1 MEATHDSAR
10 LQLEREGEVH
20 SDEQRTVML
29 RVLSLGAGVQ
39 SSTLA
44 LMIAKGSVPMVDCA
58 IFADTQ
64 WEPKAVYRWLDWLE
78 KQLPFPVHHVTEGN
92 LREAIMRQV
101 NATPGRSASVPW
113 HMPGA
118 MGRRQCTREYKLDPL
133 RRKMR
138 ELVGLRGQVQVCI
151 GISVDEAHRMK
162 PSRNLWQHHTW
173 PLIDLCMTRADCLA
187 WMERNGYPTPPK
199 SSCLGCPY
207 HSDQQWQEI
216 KRVSSEWLDVIAVDK
231 AIRVVPKM
239 RNKQFMHRSC
249 KPISE
254 VEFVNE
260 AQTDLF
266 LNECEG
272 MCGV

>member
-1 MEATHDSAR
+1 MR
-10 LQLEREGEVH
+10 I
-20 SDEQRTVML
+20 
-29 RVLSLGAGVQ
+29 LSLGAGVQ

-44 LMIAKGSVPMVDCA
+44 LMMAHGEVEPVEHA

-64 WEPKAVYRWLDWLE
+64 WEPRAVYKWLDWLTPR
-78 KQLPFPVHHVTEGN
+78 LPFPVHRVTQGN
-92 LREAIMRQV
+92 LRAAVMKQV
-101 NATPGRSASVPW
+101 NGTGGRFATVPW
-113 HMPGA
+113 HMQNA

-138 ELVGLRGQVQVCI
+138 ELVGTGGHAEVCI

-162 PSRNLWQHHTW
+162 PSRNKWQHHTW
-173 PLIDLCMTRADCLA
+173 PLIDLRMTRGDCLA
-187 WMERNGYPTPPK
+187 WMARNGYPTPPK

-216 KRVSSEWLDVIAVDK
+216 KRVPDEWADVVEVDR

-239 RNKQFMHRSC
+239 NNHQFMHRSC
-249 KPISE
+249 KPIDQ

-260 AQTDLF
+260 DQVDLF
-266 LNECEG
+266 GNECEG

>member
-1 MEATHDSAR
+1 
-10 LQLEREGEVH
+10 
-20 SDEQRTVML
+20 ML

-39 SSTLA
+39 SSTLE
-44 LMIAKGSVPMVDCA
+44 LMMAAGEVEPPACA

-64 WEPKAVYRWLDWLE
+64 WEPRKVYDWLDWLE
-78 KQLPFPVHHVTEGN
+78 KQLPFPVHRVTQGS
-92 LREAIMRQV
+92 LREAVLRQTNV
-101 NATPGRSASVPW
+101 HGGRFASVPW

-138 ELVGLRGQVQVCI
+138 ELVGKKGHAQVCI

-162 PSRNLWQHHTW
+162 PARNKWQHHTW
-173 PLIDLCMTRADCLA
+173 PLIDMRMTRADCLV
-187 WMERNGYPTPPK
+187 WMARNGYPQPPK

-216 KRVSSEWLDVIAVDK
+216 KSGPAHEWADVVEIDK

-239 RNKQFMHRSC
+239 RLEQFMHRSC
-249 KPISE
+249 KPIDQVQFS
-254 VEFVNE
+254 NE

-266 LNECEG
+266 GNECEG

>member
-1 MEATHDSAR
+1 M
-10 LQLEREGEVH
+10 
-20 SDEQRTVML
+20 M

-44 LMIAKGSVPMVDCA
+44 LMITKGIVPMVDCA

-64 WEPKAVYRWLDWLE
+64 WEPRKVYEWLDWLE
-78 KQLPFPVHHVTEGN
+78 KQLPFPVYRVTQGN
-92 LREAIMRQV
+92 LRAAVMRQV
-101 NATPGRSASVPW
+101 NATGERFSSIPW

-138 ELVGLRGQVQVCI
+138 ALVGRNGQVQVLI

-162 PSRNLWQHHTW
+162 QSHNLWQFHTW
-173 PLIDLCMTRADCLA
+173 PLIDLRMTRADCLA
-187 WMERNGYPTPPK
+187 WMERHGYPKPPK

-207 HSDQQWQEI
+207 HSDRQWQEI
-216 KRVSSEWLDVIAVDK
+216 KDGPAEEWADVVAVDQ
-231 AIRVVPKM
+231 AIRVQPKFGLE
-239 RNKQFMHRSC
+239 QFMHGSC
-249 KPISE
+249 KPIDE
-254 VEFVNE
+254 VQFTNE
-260 AQTDLF
+260 AQVDMF
-266 LNECEG
+266 GNECEG

>member
-1 MEATHDSAR
+1 
-10 LQLEREGEVH
+10 
-20 SDEQRTVML
+20 ML

-44 LMIAKGSVPMVDCA
+44 LMMARGEIEPASHA

-64 WEPKAVYRWLDWLE
+64 WEPRAVYDWLSWLE
-78 KQLPFPVHHVTEGN
+78 KQLPFPVHRVTQGS
-92 LREAIMRQV
+92 LREAVLR
-101 NATPGRSASVPW
+101 GRNVHGGRFASVPW

-118 MGRRQCTREYKLDPL
+118 MGRRQCTREYKIDPL

-138 ELVGLRGQVQVCI
+138 ELVGKRGHVQVCI
-151 GISVDEAHRMK
+151 GISVDEAHRMR

-173 PLIDLCMTRADCLA
+173 PLIDARMTRADCLI
-187 WMERNGYPTPPK
+187 WMERNGYPRPPK

-207 HSDQQWQEI
+207 HSDQQWAEI
-216 KRVSSEWLDVIAVDK
+216 KAVPDEWADVVAVDK

-239 RNKQFMHRSC
+239 RLERFMHRSC
-249 KPISE
+249 KPIDE
-254 VEFVNE
+254 VQFTNE
-260 AQTDLF
+260 AQADLF
-266 LNECEG
+266 GNECEG